1 MLHDFLHFLESKIFS
16 NYSIFQGQ
24 QKYYRPKLDNTKGIQ
39 GFSKEYFQQI
49 ENCEKFYI
57 SSFITVDS

>member
-1 MLHDFLHFLESKIFS
+1 MLPPGREPVFTSKFL
-16 NYSIFQGQ
+16 
-24 QKYYRPKLDNTKGIQ
+24 NTKGIQ